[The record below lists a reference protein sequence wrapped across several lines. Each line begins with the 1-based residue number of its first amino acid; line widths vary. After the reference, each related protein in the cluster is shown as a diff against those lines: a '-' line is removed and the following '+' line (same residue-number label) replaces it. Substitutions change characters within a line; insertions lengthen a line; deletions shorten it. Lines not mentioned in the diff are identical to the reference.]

1 MMAKLLE
8 SRLQVLE
15 LSCTDDFIY
24 GARTSVLN
32 DNILRVVFDKF
43 QG

>member
-1 MMAKLLE
+1 MMAKLLD

-15 LSCTDDFIY
+15 LDCTDEFIY
-24 GARTSVLN
+24 GVNTAVLN

-43 QG
+43 